1 MELEVNDCVEKGNSS
16 QQMDEDVFKKHVK
29 MLKRKYTET
38 IREVEKYTARE
49 IDQKRLKKM
58 DQVVKVFLDQVKK
71 VLLQLDVNLDK
82 EKLHVVSRFGFD
94 IMKMQAEN
102 VIKRTEECE
111 VSRSIKEEKSE
122 VDSHKVEA
130 LNQDVKK
137 VNVGEC
143 LVKAEEQSC
152 KDERV
157 AVPNCSAISA
167 DVKGSAMSDDKVV
180 TEAVKSVKDDWN
192 YRHSMWW
199 LNFRRKIIYDKIRS

>member
-1 MELEVNDCVEKGNSS
+1 M
-16 QQMDEDVFKKHVK
+16 
-29 MLKRKYTET
+29 
-38 IREVEKYTARE
+38 
-49 IDQKRLKKM
+49 
-58 DQVVKVFLDQVKK
+58 FLDQVKK

-167 DVKGSAMSDDKVV
+167 DAKGSAMSDDKVV

>member
-1 MELEVNDCVEKGNSS
+1 MIEQKQSKTQKTKVINLYEETPKPKTLHEVD
-16 QQMDEDVFKKHVK
+16 
-29 MLKRKYTET
+29 
-38 IREVEKYTARE
+38 KYTARK
-49 IDQKRLKKM
+49 IDQKRLKKI
-58 DQVVKVFLDQVKK
+58 DQAVKVFLDQVKK

-82 EKLHVVSRFGFD
+82 EKLRVVSRFGFH
-94 IMKMQAEN
+94 IMKMQADN

-111 VSRSIKEEKSE
+111 VSRSITEEKSE

-180 TEAVKSVKDDWN
+180 TEAVKSVNNDWK
-192 YRHSMWW
+192 YRRSM
-199 LNFRRKIIYDKIRS
+199 